1 MSASSVT
8 ISQVGASC
16 FDPALIVGFAHG
28 GTKKK
33 IIPILFIL
41 LAGQAPGQTLE
52 EARKTIE
59 DMNWITEQYPP
70 FNFKDESDGELK
82 GITVDILMEI
92 FKSSAWRRHVRTW
105 KFSPGRGGISIVSR
119 SREPLFIQQL
129 TRRNGFSSSSS

>member
-33 IIPILFIL
+33 IIPILFNL
-41 LAGQAPGQTLE
+41 LAGQALGQTLE

-70 FNFKDESDGELK
+70 FNFKDESDGELRADGTIEK
-82 GITVDILMEI
+82 IYSKYLGHCPED
-92 FKSSAWRRHVRTW
+92 
-105 KFSPGRGGISIVSR
+105 
-119 SREPLFIQQL
+119 QD
-129 TRRNGFSSSSS
+129 